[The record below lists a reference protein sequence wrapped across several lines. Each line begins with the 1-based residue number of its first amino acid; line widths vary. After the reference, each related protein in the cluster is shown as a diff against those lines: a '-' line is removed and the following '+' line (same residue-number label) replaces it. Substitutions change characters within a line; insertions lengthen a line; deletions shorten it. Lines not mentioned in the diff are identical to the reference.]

1 MRENN
6 YILLLLVIFLAI
18 VLFIGFNVT
27 NSEEGFLFDEI
38 IMEKIHSNTTV
49 FGTNVMKII
58 TSLGSKYFFIS
69 IGLIGLFYFIHT
81 MERRYAWLL
90 ISSIP
95 ISFIIN
101 LILKLTFTRTRPEIY
116 MIIQQSG
123 YSFPSGHSMVST
135 SFYTM
140 CTYILLDRF
149 KIENKKYKIGA
160 WTVNFLL
167 IGLIAFS
174 RVYLGVHWPTDV
186 IAGILAG
193 GMVFYISKES
203 IN

>member
-1 MRENN
+1 MRDNN
-6 YILLLLVIFLAI
+6 YVLLLLVISLAI

-49 FGTNVMKII
+49 FGTNLMKIV
-58 TSLGSKYFFIS
+58 TSLGSKYFFIL
-69 IGLIGLFYFIHT
+69 IGLVGLFYFIQT

-90 ISSIP
+90 IAAIP

-101 LILKLTFTRTRPEIY
+101 LILKLTFTRSRPEIY

-123 YSFPSGHSMVST
+123 YSFPSGHSMVSM

-140 CTYILLDRF
+140 CTYIILDRF

-160 WTVNFLL
+160 WTINFLL

-174 RVYLGVHWPTDV
+174 RIYLGVHWPTDV
-186 IAGILAG
+186 IAGILSG
-193 GMVFYISKES
+193 GIVFYISKES

>member
-6 YILLLLVIFLAI
+6 YILLLLVISLSI

-69 IGLIGLFYFIHT
+69 IGLIGLFYFIYT

-186 IAGILAG
+186 ISGILAG